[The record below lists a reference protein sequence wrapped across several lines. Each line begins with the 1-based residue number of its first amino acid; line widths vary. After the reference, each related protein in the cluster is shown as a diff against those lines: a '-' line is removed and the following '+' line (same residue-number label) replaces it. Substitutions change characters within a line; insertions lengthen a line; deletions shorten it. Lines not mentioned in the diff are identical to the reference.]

1 MDDRQIHEHIE
12 KLVAEEHELWTRES
26 SGDATEDDRRRAEQL
41 KKQLD
46 QWWDLLRQRRA
57 RLEANLDPDDISLRK
72 ADEVEGY
79 QQ

>member
-26 SGDATEDDRRRAEQL
+26 SGDATEEDHRRAEQL

-57 RLEANLDPDDISLRK
+57 RLEAHLDPDDISLRK